1 VGYVDVAGVGHTLPD
16 GRVLFQDVS
25 FRVGEGAKVALVGAN
40 GTGKTTLLRLVA
52 GELTPQTGSIARTGG
67 LGVMRQMP
75 ADRHPV
81 SLGEVALGFSPPA
94 VRAAGER
101 LARAEQTLR
110 RAEGRG
116 RFSAEAQRAQM
127 RYADALTAW
136 GEAGGYDAEVRFDTV
151 ATVVLDEHWDRVR
164 DRPLDTLSGGEQ
176 KRFALELLL
185 RGPYEVLVLDE
196 PDNFLDVPAK
206 RWLEEQLNASGKSV
220 LYVSHD
226 RELLART
233 ADRVVTIEGGGA
245 WVHGGGFATW
255 HEAREARHERLDELR
270 RRWDEE
276 HAKLKQLVVM
286 YKQKAAY
293 NSDMASRLQAA
304 KTRLAKFE
312 EAGPPPLRPRAQ
324 DIRMRLTGGRTGKR
338 AVICE
343 QLEIDGLTYPFDTE
357 VWYGDRMAVLG
368 GNGTGKSHFLRL
380 LGGLGGLG
388 GSGPR
393 AVTADGQALAL
404 VAHQG
409 TARLGARV
417 VPGHFS
423 QTHDRPEFAGRTLR
437 DILWRGDD
445 HRDGLDRSAA
455 MKVLNR
461 YELAGQSEQPF
472 DTLSGGQ
479 QARFLVLLLE
489 LSGATLLLL
498 DEPTDNLDLASAEAL
513 ETGLAGFQGT
523 VIAVTHDRWFTRGFD
538 RFLIFQGDGEVV
550 EAPEPV
556 WDR

>member
-1 VGYVDVAGVGHTLPD
+1 MAGVGHTLPN

-52 GELTPQTGSIARTGG
+52 GELNPQAGNIARTGG

-75 ADRHPV
+75 AVGHSVR
-81 SLGEVALGFSPPA
+81 LGEVALGFSPPV
-94 VRAAGER
+94 VRTAGER
-101 LARAEQTLR
+101 LARAEQSLR
-110 RAEGRG
+110 RAESRG
-116 RFSAEAQRAQM
+116 RFSADAQQAQL
-127 RYADALTAW
+127 RYADALAAW

-151 ATVVLDEHWDRVR
+151 ATVVLDKPWDEVR
-164 DRPLDTLSGGEQ
+164 NRPLDTLSGGEQ

-185 RGPYEVLVLDE
+185 RGPDEVLVLDE

-206 RWLEEQLNASGKSV
+206 RWLEERLIASDKSV

-233 ADRVVTIEGGGA
+233 AARVVTLEGGTA

-312 EAGPPPLRPRAQ
+312 EAGPPPVRPKAQ

-343 QLEIDGLTYPFDTE
+343 QLEIEGLTYPFDTE
-357 VWYGDRMAVLG
+357 VWYGDRVAVLG

-380 LGGLGGLG
+380 LGGLAGAG
-388 GSGPR
+388 R
-393 AVTADGQALAL
+393 EAMTADGQVLAP
-404 VAHQG
+404 VAHDG
-409 TARLGARV
+409 MARLGARV

-445 HRDGLDRSAA
+445 HRDGLDQSAA
-455 MKVLNR
+455 MKALNR
-461 YELAGQSEQPF
+461 YELAGQAEQSF

-513 ETGLAGFQGT
+513 EAGLAGFQGT